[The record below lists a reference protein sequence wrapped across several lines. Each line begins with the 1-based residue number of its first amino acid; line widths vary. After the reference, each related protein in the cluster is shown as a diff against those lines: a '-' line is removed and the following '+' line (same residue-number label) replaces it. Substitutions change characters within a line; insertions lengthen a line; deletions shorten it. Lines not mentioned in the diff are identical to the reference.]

1 MVFPHKT
8 MNNRN
13 LKPSFFYVTENTNN
27 NEKNFYRKMQLI
39 DSALKR
45 PADTWEVTL
54 SPPVDDLGRCLRDL
68 DLILCIAFVSHFITP
83 DKIVTHFCIACILR
97 FI

>member
-68 DLILCIAFVSHFITP
+68 DLIHATP
-83 DKIVTHFCIACILR
+83 DFVLLLCHISSLQIK
-97 FI
+97 